1 MFAIRRPVW
10 MPWPLAG
17 VARTERNR
25 VTDKTDNS
33 PASLPLRAGPR
44 LHAGPTLRA
53 GHGVLVR
60 ARNGDVIGYDPTGL
74 VLRLSDRVIDDIA
87 LRLGG
92 RLQVEGQPPAAN
104 DLRDVA
110 ELEALLDGRDVW
122 NIRAEGDWLRFSGRL
137 PGRQG
142 PRDFRLCRAGG
153 DVVAEA
159 PGAVVGI
166 LGIGGPRAALANPEG
181 PAYPF
186 HILAPADDIG
196 AVGHAGVERAAVT
209 DLLSHLREM
218 THEALMAEVCLDW
231 QLEKHAGLPVFVT
244 RVETDSSSSAPAL
257 AEGVAVENLLRAAGN
272 LKLAAARLGKPAR
285 IFAVTLDFV
294 LEAVAGTATDYRDGM
309 LSLMVRVEAGLAKLG
324 FDRPLFVAR
333 FEAGR
338 PGLTLDRVIEAQWEL
353 AWNCGAHRLVISAPS
368 HMFAHDEYDR
378 PTDEARRH
386 MAAMSAAAA
395 SAAAAQTLQPNPL
408 TDGWRCPVIHLAEL
422 EAGPKGSVILRL
434 VLRALGDL
442 ALAPGDAVGGD
453 RPVGFALDGDTAGA
467 KILSVTVDPADAQA
481 VLLTLD
487 RRPEGAAFLRYGYGE
502 VPEGPGQVAVR
513 DGWQLAAA
521 DGRMLHRWAL
531 PCRLAVREGAAR

>member
-1 MFAIRRPVW
+1 M
-10 MPWPLAG
+10 
-17 VARTERNR
+17 TN
-25 VTDKTDNS
+25 KTDNN
-33 PASLPLRAGPR
+33 LPGLK
-44 LHAGPTLRA
+44 LRA

-74 VLRLSDRVIDDIA
+74 VLRLSDKVIDDIA

-92 RLQVEGQPPAAN
+92 RLQAEGAAPAAS
-104 DLRDVA
+104 DPRDMA
-110 ELEALLDGRDVW
+110 ELESLLDGHDVW

-142 PRDFRLCRAGG
+142 PRDFRLNRAGG
-153 DVVAEA
+153 DVVADA

-166 LGIGGPRAALANPEG
+166 LGIGGPRAALANPDRA
-181 PAYPF
+181 AYPF

-244 RVETDSSSSAPAL
+244 RVETDSSASAAAL
-257 AEGVAVENLLRAAGN
+257 AGGMAVENLLRAAGN

-285 IFAVTLDFV
+285 IFAVTLDFA
-294 LEAVAGTATDYRDGM
+294 LEAVAGTAVEYRDGM
-309 LSLMVRVEAGLAKLG
+309 LALMARIENGLAKLG
-324 FDRPLFVAR
+324 FDRPVFVAR
-333 FEAGR
+333 LEAGR

-368 HMFAHDEYDR
+368 HMFTHDEYDR
-378 PTDEARRH
+378 PTPAARRH

-395 SAAAAQTLQPNPL
+395 SAAGALTLKPDPL
-408 TDGWRCPVIHLAEL
+408 QDGWRCPVIHLAEL
-422 EAGPKGSVILRL
+422 EAGPKGAVVLRL

-442 ALAPGDAVGGD
+442 VLAPGGDVGGD
-453 RPVGFALDGDTAGA
+453 RAVGFALDGDRVGA
-467 KILSVTVDPADAQA
+467 KILSVAIDPEDAQA
-481 VLLTLD
+481 VLITLD
-487 RRPEGAAFLRYGYGE
+487 RRPEGEDVRLRYGYG
-502 VPEGPGQVAVR
+502 VAPDGPGQVAVR

-531 PCRLAVREGAAR
+531 PCRLAIREGGAA